1 MFNVTGLN
9 WDEAENYC
17 LGENAHLASV
27 HSEDENTFITNI
39 VPNRFFL
46 GGTDRITEG
55 NWTWSDGSP
64 FDYKNWKFSADTPT
78 DEDGN
83 HDCMEVNNQQ
93 NVQWNDK
100 NCTLNYPENWKF
112 VLCKK
117 VIL

>member
-27 HSEDENTFITNI
+27 HSEDENTFITNL

-64 FDYKNWKFSADTPT
+64 FDYKNWKFSVDTPT

-83 HDCMEVNNQQ
+83 HDCMEVNNQ
-93 NVQWNDK
+93 NVVQWNDR
-100 NCTLNYPENWKF
+100 NCTLNNPENWKF